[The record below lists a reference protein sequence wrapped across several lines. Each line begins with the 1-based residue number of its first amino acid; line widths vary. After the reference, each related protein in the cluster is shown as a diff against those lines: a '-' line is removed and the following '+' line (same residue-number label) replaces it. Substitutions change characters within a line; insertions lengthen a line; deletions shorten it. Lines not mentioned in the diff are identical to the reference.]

1 MTAPLAS
8 TASAANAITRVKF
21 THDAMIDYIIAN
33 PEVKQ
38 GHIAKVFGFTE
49 AWISRIFCSDAFQAR
64 LAARKDELV
73 NPVLVQGL
81 EDRFKGLAMQSM
93 EILEAKLE
101 ATKSP
106 DLAIKALELS
116 TKALGYGARK
126 ENVAVQNNFVV
137 HVPNKIEDAQQWAS
151 AHRPQ
156 EARMAPMEAQII
168 DAPVREVA

>member
-21 THDAMIDYIIAN
+21 THDAMIDYIISN

-73 NPVLVQGL
+73 NPVIVQGL
-81 EDRFKGLAMQSM
+81 EDRF
-93 EILEAKLE
+93 
-101 ATKSP
+101 
-106 DLAIKALELS
+106 
-116 TKALGYGARK
+116 
-126 ENVAVQNNFVV
+126 
-137 HVPNKIEDAQQWAS
+137 
-151 AHRPQ
+151 
-156 EARMAPMEAQII
+156 
-168 DAPVREVA
+168 

>member
-126 ENVAVQNNFVV
+126 ENVNVQNNFVV
-137 HVPNKIEDAQQWAS
+137 HVPNKIEDAQQWAA

-156 EARMAPMEAQII
+156 VASIAPAEAQVV
-168 DAPVREVA
+168 DVPAREVA